1 MTLTRSQNMARIKAK
16 NTKPELLLRSALWKH
31 GLRYRLHYSVVDVR
45 PDIIFV
51 GKKIAVFVDGCQ
63 WHGCPEH
70 YVYPRTRREFWGNKL
85 KKNVE
90 RDIAQTMNLR
100 KVGWIPLRFWEHEIW
115 SDLSGTVNIITNL
128 LSTGIDLHNEDWRLI
143 EVQVVDPQ
151 LDTEQRRLV
160 MLESPTT
167 EKVVESKRSTRKWN
181 RSKSENVP

>member
-16 NTKPELLLRSALWKH
+16 NTKPELLLRSALWEH
-31 GLRYRLHYSVVDVR
+31 GLRYRLHYSIVGVR

-90 RDIAQTMNLR
+90 RDIAQTMILR
-100 KVGWIPLRFWEHEIW
+100 KAGWIPLRLWEHEIW
-115 SDLSGTVNIITNL
+115 SDLSGTVRKIDDL
-128 LSTGIDLHNEDWRLI
+128 LSTGIGLQNEDWRLI

-151 LDTEQRRLV
+151 LDTERRRLV
-160 MLESPTT
+160 MLESPTI
-167 EKVVESKRSTRKWN
+167 ERVVEGKRSTRKWN
-181 RSKSENVP
+181 RSMTANVP